1 MGAGLPRER
10 ANTAHTTIGIIIP
23 MNCLHAVRRTF
34 NPDGHHSLWLRYRAP
49 YHWPS
54 TLAFLSAR
62 CIPGIETFSNGIYR
76 RSLVV
81 DGEHAVLEARPAA
94 GNCFNIRLSALP
106 SSKIPALIA
115 RIRRVFDLDADP
127 ARIACALSRDPLMA
141 KLLAARPGLRVPQ
154 GWDACEQAM
163 RTVLG
168 QQISVAGAMTLA
180 GRLVARHGRPM
191 GLQATG
197 LTHVFPTA
205 QVLATAELANLG
217 MPRSR
222 AVTLATVAR
231 ALLEQPGLLRPDQ
244 ALEPLVDKLC
254 RLKGI
259 GPWSAQYLALR
270 QAGVRDAFP
279 LGDVALLKA
288 LRLLEG
294 PQVQLADR
302 ALAWHPWR
310 AYAAQHLW
318 ASLPG

>member
-1 MGAGLPRER
+1 
-10 ANTAHTTIGIIIP
+10 
-23 MNCLHAVRRTF
+23 
-34 NPDGHHSLWLRYRAP
+34 
-49 YHWPS
+49 
-54 TLAFLSAR
+54 
-62 CIPGIETFSNGIYR
+62 
-76 RSLVV
+76 
-81 DGEHAVLEARPAA
+81 
-94 GNCFNIRLSALP
+94 
-106 SSKIPALIA
+106 
-115 RIRRVFDLDADP
+115 
-127 ARIACALSRDPLMA
+127 LSRDPLMA